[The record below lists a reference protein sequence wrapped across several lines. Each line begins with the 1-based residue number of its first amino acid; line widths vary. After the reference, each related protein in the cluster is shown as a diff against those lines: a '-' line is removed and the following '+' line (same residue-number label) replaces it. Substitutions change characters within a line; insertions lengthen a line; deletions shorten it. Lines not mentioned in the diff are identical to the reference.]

1 MKSARL
7 ACGSSGKANRC
18 CEKEGDEEHRK
29 PRQIVAVRKRETKS
43 IEKDREGGRRRGKE
57 KKRPGERKKE
67 T

>member
-1 MKSARL
+1 MQGGAKAILKSARL
-7 ACGSSGKANRC
+7 AVALA
-18 CEKEGDEEHRK
+18 
-29 PRQIVAVRKRETKS
+29 RQIVAVRKRETKS